1 MHFLWRNFISLR
13 GRGASILSQNV
24 VVESPKY
31 LHISSNF
38 QSLKRELFC
47 VKREEKKVKPFGY
60 VELSNVDLDLSI
72 QPADPNQYPD
82 SDTAIFSFY
91 TEKNESAGDATK
103 SSIPEFIK
111 AEDKL
116 SLALKESYSP
126 NGHKCLLEVPMK
138 YGNKKN

>member
-1 MHFLWRNFISLR
+1 MHFLWRNFISLS
-13 GRGASILSQNV
+13 GRGASYLSQNV
-24 VVESPKY
+24 VVGSSKY

-38 QSLKRELFC
+38 QSLKQEFVC

-60 VELSNVDLDLSI
+60 VELGNVNLDLSI

-82 SDTAIFSFY
+82 SDTAIFSFFID
-91 TEKNESAGDATK
+91 KNESTGDATK
-103 SSIPEFIK
+103 RSIPEFIK

-116 SLALKESYSP
+116 SLTLKESYKP

-138 YGNKKN
+138 YGNSKK